1 MEPTNSER
9 WLRRA
14 TYAMLG
20 LHSLAVLLVFVVG
33 DLGAAYLGL
42 PTPASWLASLA
53 NTLFAAGSVQAL
65 WYVTRAAGLT
75 AYLLLWFST
84 AWGLLVSTRIL
95 DGFLG
100 RVYTYDFHQFTSLL
114 AIGFTFA
121 HVVVLLGDRYL
132 PFSMAQILIPF
143 ASTYRPLW
151 VGVGTIA
158 LYLTLLVTVT
168 FYLRRQ
174 IGVEAFRAIH
184 VLSLVAYLG
193 ATVHGLL
200 AGTDSVLPSAQLMYF
215 STFFVVVFLFLLWL
229 GHYNAARSPLPG
241 ALTPSPVPSTRPTG
255 R

>member
-1 MEPTNSER
+1 MEQTNSER
-9 WLRRA
+9 WLWRA
-14 TYAMLG
+14 TYVMLG
-20 LHSLAVLLVFVVG
+20 LDILAVVLVFVVG

-42 PTPASWLASLA
+42 PTPASRLASLA
-53 NTLFAAGSVQAL
+53 DTLFAAGSVQAL

-95 DGFLG
+95 DSVLG

-114 AIGFTFA
+114 GVGFTFA
-121 HVVVLLGDRYL
+121 HVAVLLADRYL

-143 ASTYRPLW
+143 ASTYRPFW

-193 ATVHGLL
+193 ATAHGLL

-215 STFFVVVFLFLLWL
+215 CTFFVVVFLFLLWL
-229 GHYNAARSPLPG
+229 GRYKAARSPLPEVL
-241 ALTPSPVPSTRPTG
+241 APSPVRSIHRPA